1 MDKRIH
7 CKECGTEYDGIMP
20 SCPSCGNMTPNS
32 KNKGLIQVLWG
43 IIVLF
48 LLAGGG
54 LLYLY
59 FDHQAWK
66 DDVAEQKRQELLK
79 DSLDN
84 ARMLQIAQSDK
95 ENADR
100 VQAER
105 EQSINEIEAACAER
119 ERATAIRDKQLLAE
133 LDRAIAEN
141 RAELQKR
148 KQASQ
153 GTVKKGNNNAQANQG
168 NVNSGNNA
176 DSQNDLRILDA
187 LEGIEQQIA
196 QEKQNTSKKLSDY
209 YSAYCQYGATMP
221 AHSYR
226 TVALR
231 SISEVKRLCSRALNY
246 VNQLK
251 TIDGSDL
258 RNHFKMQLDASET
271 LYNET
276 YNLGIEDERLKLH

>member
-84 ARMLQIAQSDK
+84 VRMLQIAQSDK

-133 LDRAIAEN
+133 LDRTIAEN
-141 RAELQKR
+141 RAELQRNQGIVK
-148 KQASQ
+148 KSNNGVKASQ
-153 GTVKKGNNNAQANQG
+153 GTV
-168 NVNSGNNA
+168 NSGYSA
-176 DSQNDLRILDA
+176 DAQSDLRILDT

-226 TVALR
+226 TEALR